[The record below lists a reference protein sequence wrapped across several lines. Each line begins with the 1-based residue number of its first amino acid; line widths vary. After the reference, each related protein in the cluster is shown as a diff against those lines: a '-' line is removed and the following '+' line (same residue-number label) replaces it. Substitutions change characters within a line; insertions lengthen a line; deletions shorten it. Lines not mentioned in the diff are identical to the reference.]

1 MALGLNGHLSRLT
14 TLNIHD
20 YLCRGHDF
28 TGVGLLLG
36 IAAAHMGSMDVATTR
51 VLSIHVGALL
61 PPTSTELDVSH
72 VMQVGW
78 FFGCAFTRSRMLTH
92 MSDPKINDLLML

>member
-36 IAAAHMGSMDVATTR
+36 IATACMGSMDVATTR

-72 VMQVGW
+72 VMQVNNSILYP
-78 FFGCAFTRSRMLTH
+78 FVCHEFS
-92 MSDPKINDLLML
+92 SDSGGDLEWW

>member
-1 MALGLNGHLSRLT
+1 MRLLSIDSLLIKGFLMALGLNGHLSRLT

-36 IAAAHMGSMDVATTR
+36 IAAAHMGTMDVATTR

-72 VMQVGW
+72 ILQVRG
-78 FFGCAFTRSRMLTH
+78 
-92 MSDPKINDLLML
+92 